1 VGKVE
6 NSREKGQYVGNVHR
20 VLLRLKTNEDEE
32 GVRKVEDVKLVGMV
46 DMIGTFREP
55 ADFRFM
61 GDTRHP
67 KDQVDPM
74 LTMCPLRF
82 DGPVSSL
89 LRSKD
94 TTVVRRYV
102 ARVFLNSCVGTY
114 LCAPLSHHDEY
125 LMTPPPPP
133 PMYPMS
139 KVQLPRCESGG
150 QGECQGEH
158 VSEHCALRRHTLRTT
173 AWILRQSQVCGVC
186 KECGLGISML

>member
-1 VGKVE
+1 VVLTCVRFRLTESCLLSIDYPGKESTCLFHNRPQSIYILHHCIKNSNKSAHPIVGKVE

-20 VLLRLKTNEDEE
+20 VLLRMKTSEDEE

-67 KDQVDPM
+67 KDQIDPM

-102 ARVFLNSCVGTY
+102 G
-114 LCAPLSHHDEY
+114 D
-125 LMTPPPPP
+125 
-133 PMYPMS
+133 S
-139 KVQLPRCESGG
+139 KSVVLF
-150 QGECQGEH
+150 
-158 VSEHCALRRHTLRTT
+158 
-173 AWILRQSQVCGVC
+173 
-186 KECGLGISML
+186 